1 MNLTEIAQE
10 IRECVEI
17 RKKELELTFYE
28 DEHIYFM
35 RDLDGNHRNNFPS
48 VSKVIKSFYIP
59 FDAETKATQMT
70 GGDEEETRIL
80 LEKWKKAGDYS
91 TNLGSRVHYMLENDL
106 VDRYNKYKE
115 VRQPI
120 FECDNVQIT
129 RSNQMIDAGKQFID
143 LMHERGAVLLDTE
156 MVLGDPE
163 LGYVGQPDKM
173 WLMMNKQ
180 KDGFGIV
187 VTDWKTNQEKNFQ
200 IQPYTSKMLHPF
212 ENYYDTAL
220 SHYFVQLPL
229 YGKLLLKMLETSK
242 FSDVKLLGCVITHL
256 KDNGTFTEYKVPSDM
271 TNSILQMDIKN
282 YLK

>member
-10 IRECVEI
+10 IRECVEV

-35 RDLDGNHRNNFPS
+35 RDLDGKYRNDFPS
-48 VSKVIKSFYIP
+48 VSKVIKNFYIP
-59 FDAETKATQMT
+59 FDAETKASQMT
-70 GGDEEETRIL
+70 GGDEYETNIL
-80 LEKWKKAGDYS
+80 LEKWKRAGDYS
-91 TNLGSRVHYMLENDL
+91 TNLGSRVHYMLESDL
-106 VDRYNKYKE
+106 VHRYNNYKE

-120 FECDNVQIT
+120 FECDDEQID
-129 RSNQMIDAGKQFID
+129 RSNQMILAGKEFID

-163 LGYVGQPDKM
+163 LGYVGQPDKI

-180 KDGFGIV
+180 KDGFGLV

-200 IQPYTSKMLHPF
+200 IHSYTSKMLHPF
-212 ENYYDTAL
+212 ENYPDTAL

-229 YGKLLLKMLETSK
+229 YGKLLLKMLENSK
-242 FSDVKLLGCVITHL
+242 FSDIKLLGCVITHL
-256 KDNGTFTEYKVPSDM
+256 KDNGVFTEYKIPSDM
-271 TNSILQMDIKN
+271 TNSILQMNIKK